1 MAALGPLA
9 AWLLLLAPACTPG
22 TGETS
27 ETSET
32 SASASDGD
40 TSSTGD
46 FLPPAPVADENCLL
60 APIVDPG
67 RISGSLRGIEA
78 GVGVCGVAGPTTY
91 LQIAPQLDADVIVI
105 ANATGFSPRLGIAP
119 DGCGAGRE
127 FACVDGETL
136 GFRDVAAGTVLTLEI
151 GAAATDPGLAAP
163 PPEDGSADPLDFT
176 VDIALRRILDV
187 GERCL
192 PESRGRC
199 PGGTICA
206 APAGA
211 DPEDLAGWICESL
224 AGDTCASA
232 ELLVI
237 DSGGGEF
244 IVERAVPQTD
254 AHAHACTGEGL
265 VERVFRLEIDG
276 PLPPGA
282 SLVISTKAAVGLA
295 ARGPGC
301 AVSAEIACAE
311 PEAGVS
317 LTIEDLEGLAAA
329 DADPYLFVEWVSAEG
344 AEEPVSLAWTI
355 LGD

>member
-1 MAALGPLA
+1 MLGLA
-9 AWLLLLAPACTPG
+9 TAWGLLLGGCTSG

-32 SASASDGD
+32 SASDGD

-46 FLPPAPVADENCLL
+46 FLPSPPMADENCLL

-67 RISGSLRGIEA
+67 RFSGSLRDIEA
-78 GVGVCGVAGPTTY
+78 SVGICGVAGPTTY
-91 LQIAPQLDADVIVI
+91 LQVAPQLDADVVVI
-105 ANATGFSPRLGIAP
+105 ANATGFAPRLGIAP
-119 DGCGAGRE
+119 DGCGVGRE
-127 FACVDGETL
+127 FACVGGETL
-136 GFRDVAAGTVLTLEI
+136 EFRDVAAGTVLTLEI

-163 PPEDGSADPLDFT
+163 LPEDGSADPLDFT
-176 VDIALRRILDV
+176 VDVGFRRILDV
-187 GERCL
+187 GERCR

-199 PGGTICA
+199 PGGTLCA
-206 APAGA
+206 APAGG
-211 DPEDLAGWICESL
+211 DPGELAAWVCEPL

-232 ELLVI
+232 EILVI
-237 DSGGGEF
+237 DGSSGDF
-244 IVERAVPQTD
+244 TVDRADSQTD

-265 VERVFRLEIDG
+265 LERVFRLEIDA

-282 SLVISTKAAVGLA
+282 SLVIGAKAAVGLA

-301 AVSAEIACAE
+301 AAAAEIACAA
-311 PEAGVS
+311 PEAGGS

-329 DADPYLFVEWVSAEG
+329 DADPYLFVEWGAAAEG
-344 AEEPVSLAWTI
+344 AAEEPVSLSWTI